1 MQRVK
6 WAFVLFALTTTGVW
20 AQQAAAPAQPGPTIE
35 KAPLIVPFNP
45 VNTSDK
51 TPLQACPAK
60 FDYRPDEA
68 IYRVG
73 GGITPPRVT
82 QYAIPEL
89 TKEAR
94 KAYKNNLFKDPNEV
108 ESRIAIVVDAQG
120 KPQDLCLQK
129 PAGFGLDEQ
138 AANAVRQYRFQPVTK
153 NGGVPVAVRI
163 TIEVRFQTH

>member
-1 MQRVK
+1 
-6 WAFVLFALTTTGVW
+6 
-20 AQQAAAPAQPGPTIE
+20 
-35 KAPLIVPFNP
+35 VPFNP

-129 PAGFGLDEQ
+129 PAGFASDWMNRPLM
-138 AANAVRQYRFQPVTK
+138 RFDNTDFSPPQRTGEFLSPY
-153 NGGVPVAVRI
+153 ASL
-163 TIEVRFQTH
+163 